1 MERHLMPTSDWFR
14 NLIPRV
20 PQMAVSPIRIDFY
33 QVSFLYSNRSAF
45 FNALFSII
53 QTENEYH
60 LEADFTGLKREDVKV
75 ALDEEHNIFTV
86 ECIKDHAI
94 PEEKVKK
101 GEVNYHR
108 QERSVCRSS
117 R

>member
-1 MERHLMPTSDWFR
+1 M
-14 NLIPRV
+14 
-20 PQMAVSPIRIDFY
+20 
-33 QVSFLYSNRSAF
+33 YSNRSAF
-45 FNALFSII
+45 FNALFAII

-60 LEADFTGLKREDVKV
+60 LEADSPGLKRKDVKV
-75 ALDEEHNIFTV
+75 VLDEEHNILTV

-101 GEVNYHR
+101 GEVTYHR